1 MPCVHG
7 ARYQASSLL
16 DAILVATPAAAQAV
30 VHSGKN
36 DMNRPRQRLVPVL
49 AVAATALAAATLAA
63 ASSSSRYEGKV
74 KGAGP
79 VSFRLSGDSVQRFRA
94 SVSVTC
100 ASSSGGTHESYLVAP
115 DRSARRDEHGRFTLE
130 FKKAKQVG
138 GPFPLYK
145 IDASVHGNVNARS
158 SSGTVRVTYYKNQLV
173 SGRLILT
180 ACGSGKA
187 NWTAKP
193 K

>member
-1 MPCVHG
+1 M
-7 ARYQASSLL
+7 S
-16 DAILVATPAAAQAV
+16 
-30 VHSGKN
+30 
-36 DMNRPRQRLVPVL
+36 RPHRRLVPVL
-49 AVAATALAAATLAA
+49 AVAATALAAAALAA
-63 ASSSSRYEGKV
+63 ASPSKRYEGKV

-94 SVSVTC
+94 SLSVTC

-115 DRSARRDEHGRFTLE
+115 DRSAKRDKHGRFTLQ

-145 IDASVHGNVNARS
+145 IDARVHGNVRRARRAGLS
-158 SSGTVRVTYYKNQLV
+158 RSPTTRTSW
-173 SGRLILT
+173 SGRLILA

-187 NWTAKP
+187 NWTAKA